1 MCLLTRFR
9 VLFLL
14 LPFSFFLSL
23 SVSAASTAP
32 YLYISTFEG
41 SSPSVFTDLQSACD
55 AHVPPDY
62 SFFQAR
68 PNHDT
73 VGNTSVGDYYIAANY
88 DTGSVARCVYSNTG
102 GSFISRIFFYGPTCS
117 GSFPTTQ
124 GGVKVCASCPDGF
137 VDQGGVCT
145 NAPPDCPALGTSV
158 GHTLITGDITGTASI
173 AGTGVCI
180 SNPSGGG
187 APGAVCGVQCSS
199 GAVSVDPVTG
209 VSQMYCQA
217 ASFTG
222 GTCTPSSV
230 AAADP
235 GPDPDF
241 GAAKTPEGGC
251 PSGTVPGQVNNLDVC
266 LPSGSTVQDDA
277 VKKTTQGDKVLTTKK
292 SQVVNPDGSV
302 TTTITNIF
310 NDGGVET
317 VSSTVTSDSV
327 PSVGASG
334 SGDSKGVKDGSEDMP
349 IPDMDTSLSDFD
361 VMPVRV
367 PDNPVFSTS
376 IIPSSGTCPPP
387 ISFSVMDIDLE
398 IDFEP
403 ICEFA
408 PMIRAIMLIL
418 AAFVALRVVVSK

>member
-1 MCLLTRFR
+1 M
-9 VLFLL
+9 L
-14 LPFSFFLSL
+14 LPFLFFLSF
-23 SVSAASTAP
+23 SASAASTAP
-32 YLYISTFEG
+32 YLYVSSFEG

-62 SFFQAR
+62 SFVDAR
-68 PNHDT
+68 PNYGT
-73 VGNTSVGDYYIAANY
+73 VGSTNVGDYYVAANY
-88 DTGSVARCVYSNTG
+88 DTGSLARCSYSNAG
-102 GSFISRIFFYGPTCS
+102 GFFIYRNFFYGPTCS

-187 APGAVCGVQCSS
+187 SPGAVCGVQCSS

-222 GTCTPSSV
+222 GTCSPSSV

-241 GAAKTPEGGC
+241 GVDKGPEGGC
-251 PSGTVPGQVNNLDVC
+251 PSGTVPGQINDLDVC
-266 LPSGSTVQDDA
+266 LPSGSTVQTD
-277 VKKTTQGDKVLTTKK
+277 VRKTTQGNKTLTTTKN
-292 SQVVNPDGSV
+292 QTVNPDGSV

-310 NDGGVET
+310 NDGTSET
-317 VSSTVTSDSV
+317 VSNTVTNDGKINAGNDS
-327 PSVGASG
+327 GNNNG
-334 SGDSKGVKDGSEDMP
+334 GKDGSEDMP
-349 IPDMDTSLSDFD
+349 IPDMDTSLGGFEAL
-361 VMPVRV
+361 PTRV

-376 IIPSSGTCPPP
+376 IIATSASCPPP
-387 ISFSVMDIDLE
+387 IAFTVMDIDLS

-403 ICEFA
+403 VCDLA

-418 AAFVALRVVVSK
+418 AGVVALRVVVSK